1 MCPWDRRP
9 AGLGSRIL
17 TGEGAGPIVPAMKN
31 LYAILAVCL
40 VFGLTFVSAGC
51 SISHSVKSSSTSIG
65 NSSDSSSDSSSSSSA
80 DDEDKDDDGDGEGEA
95 APDTSYRDDAR
106 DYTAAYVTAL
116 KDAGAGANDAAAA
129 GAAAAGGVDAAADGS
144 ADTAADGSADAAA
157 GPKIDVDA
165 FRKGLSGVAAKYA
178 ITDWEVDDDTYAGI
192 GSGLAKVNV
201 TSEEFAAY
209 SAAFSGGDA
218 AKAAAIKRG
227 YDGQG

>member
-1 MCPWDRRP
+1 MN
-9 AGLGSRIL
+9 
-17 TGEGAGPIVPAMKN
+17 N

-80 DDEDKDDDGDGEGEA
+80 DDDDKDDDGDGEGEA

-106 DYTAAYVTAL
+106 DYTAAYVSAL
-116 KDAGAGANDAAAA
+116 KDGGGDAAAA
-129 GAAAAGGVDAAADGS
+129 GAAAAGGADAATDGS
-144 ADTAADGSADAAA
+144 AA
-157 GPKIDVDA
+157 GPKVDVDA

-192 GSGLAKVNV
+192 GAGLAKVNV
-201 TSEEFAAY
+201 TSEEFATY

-218 AKAAAIKRG
+218 AKAAAIKLG

>member
-1 MCPWDRRP
+1 
-9 AGLGSRIL
+9 
-17 TGEGAGPIVPAMKN
+17 MKN

-80 DDEDKDDDGDGEGEA
+80 DDDDKDDDGDGEA

-116 KDAGAGANDAAAA
+116 KDTAAGANDAAAA
-129 GAAAAGGVDAAADGS
+129 GAAAAGGADAAADGS
-144 ADTAADGSADAAA
+144 AEAPA

-192 GSGLAKVNV
+192 GLGLAKVNV
-201 TSEEFAAY
+201 NSEEYATY